1 MKAQHGV
8 TLNELLITLAI
19 MAVLLGLA
27 IPSFS
32 NLMRSMRLTTINNEL
47 VGALAYARSEAVK
60 RQRAVIVKPAT
71 AFHWES
77 GWTIE
82 STPCASD
89 CVLKAYDPL
98 TRQYTL
104 RGKLN
109 TDDGVVSLDSLT
121 FLPSGG
127 IDNSGYLVLCD
138 HSNPPTPE
146 PGYTKA
152 IAFNL
157 TGHFKSLKDTNH
169 NQLPDIDHVDVNSCD

>member
-1 MKAQHGV
+1 MKNHHGY
-8 TLNELLITLAI
+8 TLNELIITLAI

-27 IPSFS
+27 IPSFAS
-32 NLMRSMRLTTINNEL
+32 LMRSMRLTTINNEL

-60 RQRAVIVKPAT
+60 RETVVIVKPVT

-77 GWTIE
+77 GWTVE
-82 STPCASD
+82 TTPCATE
-89 CVLKAYDPL
+89 CVLRTYAPL
-98 TRQYTL
+98 THQITL
-104 RGKLN
+104 RGKIT
-109 TDDGVVSLDSLT
+109 TDKGVLSLDSLT

-146 PGYTKA
+146 PGYIKA
-152 IAFNL
+152 IAFNHA
-157 TGHFKSLKDTNH
+157 GHLKSAKDTNN